1 MSNVYPDDAMNEG
14 IFYSLCEEIEEQVDG
29 GISSRILIPDWQSF
43 VDCVEDSKHRLVEDE
58 EEAFLLK
65 FKSDDRE
72 VEFRLRQTRY
82 QSEYVDMAKGF
93 GFTEYCC
100 LSCGTPREDLL
111 YDSEQGTWYCPICS

>member
-1 MSNVYPDDAMNEG
+1 MKHGDDTMNEG
-14 IFYSLCEEIEEQVDG
+14 IFNSLCEEIEEQVDG

-58 EEAFLLK
+58 GEHCYYLRYK
-65 FKSDDRE
+65 TDNRI
-72 VEFRLRQTRY
+72 VEFDLRQTRY
-82 QSEYVDMAKGF
+82 QSDYVNMAKGF

-111 YDSEQGTWYCPICS
+111 YDSEQRTWYCPICS